1 MMGLELGQNMQA
13 IVALLILLLVPA
25 LARWLDQLAEP
36 APQPVHRGK

>member
-1 MMGLELGQNMQA
+1 MSETLIGA
-13 IVALLILLLVPA
+13 AVVAVALLILLLVPA